1 MAGFWMVRAGEDGY
15 LADEFVAKGC
25 VAVGFEGMGDLSSL
39 TTLDAIKTQ
48 VRKAYPDKNPDQ
60 VSSAAGVAHKFR
72 STIRIG
78 DQVVTYDP
86 KSRLYHLARVA
97 GDYEYQPGHVTDYAH
112 IRRVNWTA
120 RVSRDVLTLKS
131 RNSLAP
137 AQTIFQP
144 GDEVLTDLIRV
155 RPFPESPEVSVPDTI
170 EEVREEVEQIYA
182 DQLSRSHEFIKDR
195 LNRLDPRNMEHLA
208 AALLRSLGLRT
219 TVTPGG
225 PDRGVDVVASSD
237 GLGLQ
242 PPRILCEVKHR
253 KGQIGA
259 PDIRSFIAA
268 LRGDDRGL
276 YVSTGGFTK
285 EAKYEADRAAKPI
298 TLLDL
303 DELAKLVVEH
313 YERFD
318 SPGKALI
325 PLARIYWPHDAGG

>member
-1 MAGFWMVRAGEDGY
+1 MPGFWMVRAAEGGY

-39 TTLDAIKTQ
+39 TTLDAIKAQ
-48 VRKAYPDKNPDQ
+48 VRQTYPDKSPVQ
-60 VSSAAGVAHKFR
+60 VSLAAGVAHKFR

-86 KSRLYHLARVA
+86 ETRLYHLARVA
-97 GDYEYQPGHVTDYAH
+97 GDYEYRPGHVTNNYDH

-120 RVSRDVLTLKS
+120 QVSRDVLTPES
-131 RNSLAP
+131 RNSLGSAI
-137 AQTIFQP
+137 TIFEP
-144 GDEVLTDLIRV
+144 GDAVLTDLTRD
-155 RPFPESPEVSVPDTI
+155 RPFPENPEVSVPETI
-170 EEVREEVEQIYA
+170 EVREEVVRIYA

-195 LNRLDPRNMEHLA
+195 LSRLDPRDMEHLA
-208 AALLRSLGLRT
+208 AALLRSLGFRT
-219 TVTPGG
+219 RVTPGG
-225 PDRGVDVVASSD
+225 PDRGRDVVASMD

-259 PDIRSFIAA
+259 QDIRSFAA
-268 LRGDDRGL
+268 GLRSDDRGL

-285 EAKYEADRAAKPI
+285 DAKYEAERAAIPM

-313 YERFD
+313 YEGFD

-325 PLARIYWPHDAGG
+325 PLDRFYWPVP